1 MRKKTLPLISVVL
14 LSTIFFFSCSPFIY
28 YIGDS
33 YASSSQIE
41 VFYDAKEIKKEY
53 KVIGRMVMPITSDTE
68 REKKIMIAEAKKKGA
83 DGIIF
88 NDLTVD
94 EGKSYNVSA
103 KAELIKFQ

>member
-1 MRKKTLPLISVVL
+1 
-14 LSTIFFFSCSPFIY
+14 
-28 YIGDS
+28 
-33 YASSSQIE
+33 
-41 VFYDAKEIKKEY
+41 
-53 KVIGRMVMPITSDTE
+53 MVMPITSDTE